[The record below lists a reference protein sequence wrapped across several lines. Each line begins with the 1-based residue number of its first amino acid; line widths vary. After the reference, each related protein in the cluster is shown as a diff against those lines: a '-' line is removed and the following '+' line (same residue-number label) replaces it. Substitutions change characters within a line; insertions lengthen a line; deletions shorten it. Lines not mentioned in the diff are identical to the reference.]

1 MTRIEVA
8 HSTAAEARGTIAGG
22 DPFRGST
29 SASPS
34 GANTLERDPGM
45 PSSTWRL
52 RSDAW
57 EYLRFAVKR
66 ISLGNDNDGVLSSDG
81 EVFRSLR
88 ALETIE
94 LYWAGFGQRYVRA
107 IRELLIEGDYSAALD
122 RIGRVVNRLRGSSV
136 PDEPRD
142 EQLEEAERAELQ
154 DDADPRPRFE
164 VLVVDETTE
173 ADRWRRS
180 R

>member
-1 MTRIEVA
+1 MTRIETA
-8 HSTAAEARGTIAGG
+8 HSTAAETRGTIAGG
-22 DPFRGST
+22 DVLRARTAPR
-29 SASPS
+29 S
-34 GANTLERDPGM
+34 GAAALERDPGM

-66 ISLGNDNDGVLSSDG
+66 IAMGNDNDGVLSQDG

-107 IRELLIEGDYSAALD
+107 IRDLLLEGDYPAALE
-122 RIGRVVNRLRGSSV
+122 RIGRVVNRFRGSSV

-154 DDADPRPRFE
+154 
-164 VLVVDETTE
+164 L
-173 ADRWRRS
+173 S
-180 R
+180 LIHI